1 MTRED
6 TLRVVLEVARA
17 EADDLGYE
25 FLREPTAQTLLYG
38 GEGGLD
44 SLSLVRLIAAVERA
58 AERAFGRRLVL
69 ADERAMSMRRSPF
82 RSVETLADLL
92 ATRLDGVDA

>member
-1 MTRED
+1 MVLD
-6 TLRVVLEVARA
+6 TARA

-25 FLREPTAQTLLYG
+25 FLREPTAETPLYG
-38 GEGGLD
+38 DESGLD

-82 RSVETLADLL
+82 RTIGTLAELL
-92 ATRLDGVDA
+92 AARMDGVDA

>member
-25 FLREPTAQTLLYG
+25 FLREPTAETPLYG
-38 GEGGLD
+38 DESGLD

-82 RSVETLADLL
+82 RTIGTLAELL
-92 ATRLDGVDA
+92 AARMDGVDA